1 MQIDIL
7 LKIKNAE
14 FIKGLREDNKLLFI
28 ITQMIYE

>member
-14 FIKGLREDNKLLFI
+14 FLVILREDNKLLFI